1 MKKFVI
7 GFDGLSGVGKTSTA
21 IYLCKNNNY
30 IYLEL
35 GDLCRKI
42 APIYAKV
49 KEKYDLSYV
58 IEYISNLNIGYTI
71 CDNRISFKINDDEPN
86 HFNKNINI
94 RDEIYNMVQIN
105 KIKNYIYDF
114 LANTIDKLKDKYTI
128 ILIGREL
135 ELIYPKLDYH
145 FLFKANE
152 EDIIKRIMIR
162 DKISEKEARA
172 RKKLEESMHSFSK
185 NVITCNTS
193 RLNIDDVVK
202 LVQNILNYKKMDN
215 DIIKIQFLGTQSTGK
230 TTISKYCSK
239 LFNDSYIS
247 EKLREYMEENKLEY
261 FDILSWTSDKWYNMI
276 CSQILYEQQMKDKS
290 TNYIF
295 VDSAA
300 ILYAFDF
307 DLLKIPKIEN
317 LVNDQLYSADL
328 IFICDNDI
336 PYIEDGLRP
345 SKAKTI
351 KTQQKIIDYL
361 NKKQLPYI
369 ILSGDI
375 NERIKTIEQI
385 IKNKQI

>member
-7 GFDGLSGVGKTSTA
+7 GFDGLSGVGKTSIA

-58 IEYISNLNIGYTI
+58 IEYISNLNIEYTI

-86 HFNKNINI
+86 HFNENINV
-94 RDEIYNMVQIN
+94 RDEIYNMVQIDR
-105 KIKNYIYDF
+105 IKNFIYDF
-114 LANTIDKLKDKYTI
+114 LENTIDKLKDNYSI

-145 FLFKANE
+145 FLFKTDE
-152 EDIIKRIMIR
+152 EDIIKRIIIR
-162 DKISEKEARA
+162 DKISEEEARS
-172 RKKLEESMHSFSK
+172 RIKTEKSMHSFSK
-185 NVITCNTS
+185 DVITCNTS
-193 RLNIDDVVK
+193 RLSLEDVVIF
-202 LVQNILNYKKMDN
+202 VENILNYRKIDN
-215 DIIKIQFLGTQSTGK
+215 DITKVQFLGSQSTGK
-230 TTISKYCSK
+230 TTISKCCSK
-239 LFNDSYIS
+239 IYNDPYIS
-247 EKLREYMEENKLEY
+247 EKLREYMEENRLEY
-261 FDILSWTSDKWYNMI
+261 FDILSWPADKWHEII
-276 CSQILYEQQMKDKS
+276 CSQILYEKQMKDKT

-307 DLLKIPKIEN
+307 DLLKIPKIEK
-317 LVNDQLYSADL
+317 LVNDQLYSANI
-328 IFICDNDI
+328 IFLCDNDI

-345 SKAKTI
+345 SKDKTI

-361 NKKQLPYI
+361 NEKQLPFI
-369 ILSGDI
+369 ILSGDV

-385 IKNKQI
+385 LKK